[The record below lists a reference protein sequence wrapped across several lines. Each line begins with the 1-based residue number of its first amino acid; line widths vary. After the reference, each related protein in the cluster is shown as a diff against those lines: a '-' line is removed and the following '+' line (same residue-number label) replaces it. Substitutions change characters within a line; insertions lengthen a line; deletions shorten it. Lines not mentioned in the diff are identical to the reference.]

1 MNDVLDL
8 FEDIQPEVDGM
19 QLVDIDLDNIN
30 ESAREDAISLID
42 NLSKWYYDEDFMQR
56 NPNFKKRVDSD
67 LESLRILFKMRKADE
82 EAHDILIKAITGNSG
97 NASLYRSLSEMQKT
111 IISITTKIN
120 DIITGLNNLMKGYQ
134 MEMNFD
140 SQEPEPQESTE
151 ESNQTTNQMTY
162 RGTKEFIQHMNNSLA
177 YEKYGMFEEPEEK
190 EAE

>member
-134 MEMNFD
+134 MELNFD
-140 SQEPEPQESTE
+140 SHETEPQESTE

-177 YEKYGMFEEPEEK
+177 HEKYGMFEEPEEK